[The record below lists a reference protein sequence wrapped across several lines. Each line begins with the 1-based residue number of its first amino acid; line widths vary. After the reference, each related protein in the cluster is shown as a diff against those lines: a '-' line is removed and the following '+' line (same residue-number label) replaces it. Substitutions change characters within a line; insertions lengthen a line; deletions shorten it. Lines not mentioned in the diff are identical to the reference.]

1 MPPPPVPPPPRDDS
15 SDGRLAQ
22 LLGERSLWQVL
33 PTFVLLGIGLAFT
46 PCMLPML
53 PILTG
58 LIVDSGAGPR
68 QATMLS
74 LAFVL
79 AMAATYATLGA
90 AAALSALKQQ
100 GLAIVGPFQS
110 AAGTTAWAGYIGDRP
125 VALYPTP
132 DGRHVIAGTLLD
144 AQGKDA
150 DHERLLKAVGHALT
164 DALWNNLADSRW
176 IADGSTAAP
185 RIVYV
190 FTDPNCPYC
199 NKFWSDAR
207 PWVAAGK
214 VQLRHVIVGVL
225 TPESP
230 AKAAAL
236 LSAKDPSA
244 RLAAYEGAQAA
255 KVAGAL
261 ASGRARPLDDTGLA
275 PLSSIPPELQR
286 QLDTNAAL
294 MSRLGMTATPGV
306 AWRDATG
313 SLKTREGIPPQA
325 LDDVLGPR

>member
-1 MPPPPVPPPPRDDS
+1 MPPPPVPPPLRDDS

-185 RIVYV
+185 PHRVRV
-190 FTDPNCPYC
+190 HRSQLSLLQQVLVGRAPLGGGGQGPAA
-199 NKFWSDAR
+199 AR
-207 PWVAAGK
+207 HRRRPHAGK
-214 VQLRHVIVGVL
+214 SRQGRR
-225 TPESP
+225 P
-230 AKAAAL
+230 A
-236 LSAKDPSA
+236 
-244 RLAAYEGAQAA
+244 E
-255 KVAGAL
+255 
-261 ASGRARPLDDTGLA
+261 
-275 PLSSIPPELQR
+275 R
-286 QLDTNAAL
+286 QGPV
-294 MSRLGMTATPGV
+294 RTPGC
-306 AWRDATG
+306 
-313 SLKTREGIPPQA
+313 L
-325 LDDVLGPR
+325 